1 MSRSAVKISQRLTTS
16 QQWAAFIGLAIL
28 FTGLTFS
35 YLVTSQLRQ
44 QLLAQQQQLATSLV
58 KDASILL
65 RSSLSKDDRISANV
79 ILKDWVDQELI
90 LSATLYNSTQQPIA
104 HQINQG
110 LVESLSHR
118 ELEVLNLINQGD
130 RNKQIAETLTIS
142 VSTVK
147 RHLQNIYQ
155 KLQVNSRTEAMV
167 ILNNWSH

>member
-1 MSRSAVKISQRLTTS
+1 LDITIDNPV
-16 QQWAAFIGLAIL
+16 
-28 FTGLTFS
+28 
-35 YLVTSQLRQ
+35 
-44 QLLAQQQQLATSLV
+44 
-58 KDASILL
+58 
-65 RSSLSKDDRISANV
+65 
-79 ILKDWVDQELI
+79 
-90 LSATLYNSTQQPIA
+90 
-104 HQINQG
+104 HQINQD

-118 ELEVLNLINQGD
+118 ELEVLNLINQGN

>member
-1 MSRSAVKISQRLTTS
+1 MDITL
-16 QQWAAFIGLAIL
+16 
-28 FTGLTFS
+28 
-35 YLVTSQLRQ
+35 
-44 QLLAQQQQLATSLV
+44 
-58 KDASILL
+58 
-65 RSSLSKDDRISANV
+65 DDSTQV
-79 ILKDWVDQELI
+79 LP
-90 LSATLYNSTQQPIA
+90 STQQTIA
-104 HQINQG
+104 HQINQD

-130 RNKQIAETLTIS
+130 RNKKIAETLTIS